1 MIPACLFACCAC
13 DQTCKMGTVR
23 AHPSDPAA
31 SGATCRRFRRTGRTP
46 IPRRRR
52 YRLLPAEPHRPQ
64 RRHPGR
70 QLVAASAAV
79 RPCRRLRPRT
89 DRPRSEAHDPGDGP
103 PRDEIGRVGFGN
115 GVFAVAYSPNGATLL
130 AGSIDG
136 TVRLID
142 AAAPAAIWTAAS
154 SAATAAFDPTG
165 RWVVTGSSD
174 QTLRVL
180 RAGDATSSATLTTR
194 APSRGSRSAR
204 TRTRVRTDQLHMHR
218 LGQRPRR
225 AGPHRPTR
233 HLLRRI
239 TLGNALHP
247 ERGLDL
253 TATTLPVTKSST
265 PSATGSVP
273 TRSCSPSIST
283 RTPPRLLRPHSSPDS
298 TGRPATTT
306 PSPRQA
312 RTTASPSA
320 RRTGPGSRRPYALGL
335 PGLHFPRLGRSS
347 KAMAT
352 QCPGQPPHERREHRP
367 VRPVQAWPWV
377 GATQDGDLVT

>member
-1 MIPACLFACCAC
+1 
-13 DQTCKMGTVR
+13 
-23 AHPSDPAA
+23 
-31 SGATCRRFRRTGRTP
+31 
-46 IPRRRR
+46 
-52 YRLLPAEPHRPQ
+52 
-64 RRHPGR
+64 
-70 QLVAASAAV
+70 
-79 RPCRRLRPRT
+79 
-89 DRPRSEAHDPGDGP
+89 
-103 PRDEIGRVGFGN
+103 
-115 GVFAVAYSPNGATLL
+115 
-130 AGSIDG
+130 
-136 TVRLID
+136 
-142 AAAPAAIWTAAS
+142 
-154 SAATAAFDPTG
+154 
-165 RWVVTGSSD
+165 
-174 QTLRVL
+174 
-180 RAGDATSSATLTTR
+180 
-194 APSRGSRSAR
+194 
-204 TRTRVRTDQLHMHR
+204 MHR

-320 RRTGPGSRRPYALGL
+320 RRTGPGSRRPVRARP
-335 PGLHFPRLGRSS
+335 PGFAFPRLGRSS

-352 QCPGQPPHERREHRP
+352 QCPGQPPHEHREHRP

>member
-1 MIPACLFACCAC
+1 
-13 DQTCKMGTVR
+13 
-23 AHPSDPAA
+23 
-31 SGATCRRFRRTGRTP
+31 
-46 IPRRRR
+46 
-52 YRLLPAEPHRPQ
+52 
-64 RRHPGR
+64 
-70 QLVAASAAV
+70 
-79 RPCRRLRPRT
+79 
-89 DRPRSEAHDPGDGP
+89 
-103 PRDEIGRVGFGN
+103 
-115 GVFAVAYSPNGATLL
+115 
-130 AGSIDG
+130 
-136 TVRLID
+136 
-142 AAAPAAIWTAAS
+142 
-154 SAATAAFDPTG
+154 
-165 RWVVTGSSD
+165 
-174 QTLRVL
+174 
-180 RAGDATSSATLTTR
+180 
-194 APSRGSRSAR
+194 
-204 TRTRVRTDQLHMHR
+204 MHR

-306 PSPRQA
+306 PSRGRHEPRH
-312 RTTASPSA
+312 
-320 RRTGPGSRRPYALGL
+320 RRRREELGPVADGPYALGL

-352 QCPGQPPHERREHRP
+352 QCPGQPPHEHREHRP